1 MLTVLMECRDQEAE
15 LAQTLSIL
23 VSAAVEGL
31 VSDVII
37 LDHASR
43 DGSSRVADAA
53 GCRFH
58 THWDIKDVLR
68 SARGEWVM
76 LLEPGARPQSGWIDE
91 VAEYLALHKQPARF
105 SPARNYRR
113 PFFKRIGRAVPPL
126 EHGLLVTKRH
136 AIAVAKSGM
145 SLELLAKGEKATKL
159 TSEMIPAWVAAA
171 RGGV

>member
-23 VSAAVEGL
+23 VTAAVEGL

-58 THWDIKDVLR
+58 SHWDIKDVLR
-68 SARGEWVM
+68 SARGEW
-76 LLEPGARPQSGWIDE
+76 LLFIEAGARPQSGWIEE
-91 VAEYLALHKQPARF
+91 VLEHLAVHKQPARF
-105 SPARNYRR
+105 SPSRNYRR
-113 PFFKRIGRAVPPL
+113 PFLKRIGRAAPPL
-126 EHGLLVTKRH
+126 EYGLIMPKKS
-136 AIAVAKSGM
+136 AIAAAKSGM
-145 SLELLAKGEKATKL
+145 GLEMLAKGHKTTKL
-159 TSEMIPAWVAAA
+159 VSQMIPAWVV
-171 RGGV
+171 RER

>member
-23 VSAAVEGL
+23 VTAAVEGL

-37 LDHASR
+37 LDHASS

-58 THWDIKDVLR
+58 SQWDLKDILS
-68 SARGEWVM
+68 SARGQWLFFIEA
-76 LLEPGARPQSGWIDE
+76 GARPQSGWIEE
-91 VAEYLALHKQPARF
+91 VMEHVAVGKQPARF

-113 PFFKRIGRAVPPL
+113 PFLKRIAGTARPI
-126 EHGLLVTKRH
+126 EYGLLLPKPNAV
-136 AIAVAKSGM
+136 AVAKSGM
-145 SLELLAKGEKATKL
+145 SLEALAKGLKPSKL
-159 TSEMIPAWVAAA
+159 NSEMIPAWVAAA
-171 RGGV
+171 R